1 MACTIR
7 RGEKTLEEMCDK
19 CENAQ
24 GVCSVP
30 AMAVDFYV
38 SVCYRRKQNW
48 CDRQVLFTLSPL
60 TLDPSLIGKSRHLLV

>member
-7 RGEKTLEEMCDK
+7 RGEKTLEEMWQMW
-19 CENAQ
+19 NAQ

-38 SVCYRRKQNW
+38 SVC
-48 CDRQVLFTLSPL
+48 
-60 TLDPSLIGKSRHLLV
+60 

>member
-30 AMAVDFYV
+30 SMAVDFYV
-38 SVCYRRKQNW
+38 SVC
-48 CDRQVLFTLSPL
+48 
-60 TLDPSLIGKSRHLLV
+60 